1 MSIWEEILINKKM
14 LTSMSKYQIDHLV
27 EAIKFNTQEILPN
40 TDEALLKEVTNL
52 VNQAN
57 LSNEPINHYI
67 GFEISGLVH
76 IGTGIISALKIK
88 KLTEAGIICHIWLAN
103 FHTYLNGKLDGKIET
118 INQVCDEYF
127 RPCMIKCLEVVGCD
141 MAKIVVLDAITVYD
155 KPKNGNSFWLYDLD
169 VCKNLTLSRIS
180 KSISV
185 TGKKEGD
192 QVEFGVLRYPA
203 MQVADPYFMN
213 IHLVHAGMDQRKC
226 HVLMR
231 EIAYKLRP
239 EYQLK
244 INSQSL
250 KPIAMHHSLLLS
262 LSKANAEDLEGSK
275 MSKSKP
281 ESAIFVHDNYQEI
294 ENKIKKAYCPSIDK
308 ELSDEDNLSIQNLN
322 PLLNWSQLMIFPS
335 GKTITIEKLESTQ
348 QPKTYSDIE
357 SLRGDY
363 MKGEIFPTELK
374 KAIVLVLHK
383 WFLPIYEWSLE
394 KEEIIKKLKN
404 INKS

>member
-1 MSIWEEILINKKM
+1 
-14 LTSMSKYQIDHLV
+14 MSKYKIDQLV
-27 EAIKFNTQEILPN
+27 EAIKFNTQEVLPN
-40 TDEALLKEVTNL
+40 IDEVLLKEVTTL

-57 LSNEPINHYI
+57 LSGENINHYI

-88 KLTEAGIICHIWLAN
+88 KLTEAGVVCHIWLAN

-118 INQVCDEYF
+118 INEVCDQYF
-127 RPCMIKCLEVVGCD
+127 KPCMIKCLEVVGCD
-141 MAKIVVLDAITVYD
+141 MTKVVVLDAITIYNT
-155 KPKNGNSFWLYDLD
+155 PKNGDSFWLYDLD
-169 VCKNLTLSRIS
+169 VCKNLTLSRIV

-192 QVEFGVLRYPA
+192 QVEFGILRYPA

-231 EIAYKLRP
+231 EIAYKIRP

-262 LSKANAEDLEGSK
+262 LSKANPEDLEGSK

-281 ESAIFVHDNYQEI
+281 DSAIFVHDSYLEI
-294 ENKIKKAYCPSIDK
+294 GNKIKKAYCPAIDK
-308 ELSDEDNLSIQNLN
+308 NLSYEDNLNIQNLN
-322 PLLNWSQLMIFPS
+322 PLLNWSQLMILPS
-335 GKTITIEKLESTQ
+335 GKTITIEKLESSQ
-348 QPKTYSDIE
+348 EAKTYSDIIT
-357 SLRGDY
+357 LREDY

-374 KAIVLVLHK
+374 KAITITLSS
-383 WFLPIYEWSLE
+383 WFLPIHQWSLE
-394 KEEIIKKLKN
+394 NEEIIKKIKK
-404 INKS
+404 IKK